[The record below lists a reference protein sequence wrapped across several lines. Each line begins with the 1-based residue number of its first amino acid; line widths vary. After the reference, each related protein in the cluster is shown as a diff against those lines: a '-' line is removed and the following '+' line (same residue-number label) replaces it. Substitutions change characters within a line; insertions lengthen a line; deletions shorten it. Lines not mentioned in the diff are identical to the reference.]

1 MKTIEIQGSS
11 GISTILIGERM
22 ANLSLYAP
30 EERMVIVSDENVY
43 RLYGHDFPKVPVIQ
57 IGTGEKNKTLETVS
71 SVFERLIELEVDRG
85 GFIVGIGGGLVCDL
99 AGFVAST
106 YLRGLSFGFLASTLL
121 AQVDASVGGKNGVNF
136 GGYKNMIGVFNQPR
150 FVICD
155 LELLAT
161 LSNQDV
167 GCGLAEIVKHAAIA
181 DPDMFSFLETK
192 TDQILNLE
200 ASSIE
205 RLIYDS
211 VVIKSSIVN
220 RDEKEAGERRK
231 LNFGHTFGHAVEK
244 VTGVPHGQAVS
255 QGMAVAADLSVKRGL
270 LSADEQRRIEGL
282 LRQLDLPVRLQTRPD
297 RLLEALGKDKKR
309 QGDLIHF
316 VLLKGIGQAVVE
328 PIPLQE
334 IRETA
339 AQLAW

>member
-22 ANLSLYAP
+22 ANLPLYAP
-30 EERMVIVSDENVY
+30 EEKMVIVSDENVY
-43 RLYGHDFPKVPVIQ
+43 RRYGHDFPKVPVIQ

-71 SVFERLIELEVDRG
+71 SVFERLIDLEVDRG

-220 RDEKEAGERRK
+220 RDEKEADERRK

>member
-22 ANLSLYAP
+22 ANLPLYAP
-30 EERMVIVSDENVY
+30 EEKMVIVSDENVY

-71 SVFERLIELEVDRG
+71 SVFERLIDLEVDRG

-220 RDEKEAGERRK
+220 RDEKEADERRK

>member
-22 ANLSLYAP
+22 ANLPLYAP

-71 SVFERLIELEVDRG
+71 SVFERLIDLEVDRG

>member
-11 GISTILIGERM
+11 GTSTILIGERM
-22 ANLSLYAP
+22 ANLPLYAP

-43 RLYGHDFPKVPVIQ
+43 RLYGHDFPKVPVIR
-57 IGTGEKNKTLETVS
+57 IGTGEKNKTLEAVS
-71 SVFERLIELEVDRG
+71 LVFERLIDLEVDRA

-106 YLRGLSFGFLASTLL
+106 YLRGLPFGFLASTLL

-155 LELLAT
+155 LELLDT

-211 VVIKSSIVN
+211 VIIKSSIVN
-220 RDEKEAGERRK
+220 QDEKEAGERRK

-270 LSADEQRRIEGL
+270 LSVDEQRRIEGL